1 MSKWRWRAAIWTL
14 AILGAS
20 LEAIKR
26 GYDDE
31 PVDGVARARLPSF
44 RRSARRSRDAATRI
58 PPPPPPP
65 SPRSLPVDATTS
77 CRGEAHLE
85 LAGEVVPGGWGA
97 DPSNRVD
104 APGRCCEL
112 CRANPRCDAWVHC
125 GDAACGD
132 RRGQCWLK
140 RQPELRP
147 GDVPIAQ
154 DMGPTCPWTSGY
166 LRRGDGDGVHGDWVN
181 GEGDGDGDG
190 DGNGDISGD
199 LPGDSHD
206 RSARARGDISG
217 DRMFRRLDPT
227 AGAAFPPARA
237 RECGDPAVDGYARVD
252 PKCLETSRT
261 NREFDASPAARAA
274 LVAWYEPHASYDGLA
289 VRWGIGHRAESA
301 RACASRCRDHA
312 PGLPDAGPFANLPCN
327 AWVWC
332 PTNIRRCFEPDAHTH
347 GAGDCWL
354 KFTETPESPQV
365 NQRGANDD
373 RRMDARGTMY
383 RSRHPDAP
391 ATTHWTSG
399 VMLPPGQSPSNGTF
413 GPRATW

>member
-190 DGNGDISGD
+190 DGNGDI
-199 LPGDSHD
+199 PGTSQGTLTTVPRALAGTFPGTECFVVSTRPRVQ
-206 RSARARGDISG
+206 RSPPRALASAATPRWTGTARR
-217 DRMFRRLDPT
+217 P
-227 AGAAFPPARA
+227 
-237 RECGDPAVDGYARVD
+237 E
-252 PKCLETSRT
+252 CLETSRT

-373 RRMDARGTMY
+373 RRMDARGTTY

-391 ATTHWTSG
+391 ATSHWTSG
-399 VMLPPGQSPSNGTF
+399 VMLPPGQTPSNGTF

>member
-31 PVDGVARARLPSF
+31 PVDGVARVGLTTF
-44 RRSARRSRDAATRI
+44 RRSTRRARDDRASRPRADPRDAATRI

-65 SPRSLPVDATTS
+65 SPRSLPDDATTS

-104 APGRCCEL
+104 APGRCCAM
-112 CRANPRCDAWVHC
+112 CRANPQCDAWVHC

-140 RQPELRP
+140 RQPELSP

-166 LRRGDGDGVHGDWVN
+166 LGHANGDANGDGDGGGD
-181 GEGDGDGDG
+181 GGGDGDGDG
-190 DGNGDISGD
+190 DIPVDGDI
-199 LPGDSHD
+199 PGDPL
-206 RSARARGDISG
+206 
-217 DRMFRRLDPT
+217 FRRLDPN
-227 AGAAFPPARA
+227 AGSASPPARA
-237 RECGDPAVDGYARVD
+237 RECGDPAVDGYAHVD

-261 NREFDASPAARAA
+261 NREFDASPAARAE

-289 VRWGIGHRAESA
+289 VRWGIGHRAASA
-301 RACASRCRDHA
+301 KACASRCRDHA
-312 PGLPDAGPFANLPCN
+312 PGPPNAGPFANLPCN

-332 PTNIRRCFEPDAHTH
+332 PTNVRRCFEPDAHTH

-373 RRMDARGTMY
+373 RRMEARGMKY
-383 RSRHPDAP
+383 RSRHADAP
-391 ATTHWTSG
+391 SKTHWTSG
-399 VMLPPGQSPSNGTF
+399 VMLPPGQTPSNGTF
-413 GPRATW
+413 GPRALW